1 MEKDMATLKT
11 LILCGAIVVI
21 SSGIASAD
29 HSKQNLE
36 AAKAA
41 AVDVAKHASM
51 LRELRVGLAESLLR
65 ESETFFASV
74 RAKGVLTRA
83 RGSRKL
89 SSATRNVDRLQS
101 TIEVAEEA
109 YVLLKK
115 NADTRY
121 QIVRANLH
129 AHTQMLAGQTRPS
142 PVPQIHPT
150 VDALIVAEP
159 VAATSV
165 LEPEVVEA
173 DAVVPFAVEPLR
185 VIDHAWIDAVTVEIA
200 GIRAEYD
207 DVQLRLAKL
216 VTAATAVQGTRAQRT
231 ALIKA
236 MHQTK
241 KVGDKLARE
250 LAEKKAE
257 LAAARVPTTRELVFK
272 QQQPV
277 ATEAVTEAGT
287 ATTATPGPP
296 TRSALGGFFR
306 AIVRPF
312 SGSRRNLPDFDF
324 QPPTGMRPGM
334 VVAKY
339 KGESKA
345 ARELVKLAK
354 SSFDLVNRERSKAR
368 QMMVKKEKAVLKLQ
382 EQAEQAV
389 SRAYTIAEHAKWIS
403 TEKERSEWA
412 KMVLE
417 AKRHGKKVDR
427 QLFIAQAMLKTAR
440 QSFSNWDHQVVL
452 NTTRVKQAETAF
464 DTARALYAAAR
475 KWRATQTTGIVRDH
489 SGAM

>member
-1 MEKDMATLKT
+1 MATLKN
-11 LILCGAIVVI
+11 LILCGVIVVI
-21 SSGIASAD
+21 SSGIASAH
-29 HSKQNLE
+29 HSEQNLE

-51 LRELRVGLAESLLR
+51 LRELRVELVESLRR
-65 ESETFFASV
+65 ESESFFTSV
-74 RAKGVLTRA
+74 LAKGVLTRA
-83 RGSRKL
+83 RGSSNL

-101 TIEVAEEA
+101 VIESAEEA
-109 YVLLKK
+109 YTLLKSK
-115 NADTRY
+115 ADTRY

-129 AHTQMLAGQTRPS
+129 AHTQMLASQTHPS

-150 VDALIVAEP
+150 VDASIVAEP
-159 VAATSV
+159 VAGTSV

-173 DAVVPFAVEPLR
+173 DAVLPFAVEPLR
-185 VIDHAWIDAVTVEIA
+185 VIDHARIDAVTVEIA

-207 DVQLRLAKL
+207 DVQVRLAKL
-216 VTAATAVQGTRAQRT
+216 VEAATAVQGSAAQRT

-241 KVGDKLARE
+241 EAGDKLARE
-250 LAEKKAE
+250 LGKKNAE

-277 ATEAVTEAGT
+277 ATETVTEAGRT
-287 ATTATPGPP
+287 ATTATPGPA
-296 TRSALGGFFR
+296 RSALGSFFS
-306 AIVRPF
+306 AITRPF
-312 SGSRRNLPDFDF
+312 SGSRRDLPDVDF

-339 KGESKA
+339 KGEREA

-354 SSFDLVNRERSKAR
+354 SSFDLVKRERSKAR
-368 QMMVKKEKAVLKLQ
+368 QMMVKKEKAVLKVQ

-389 SRAYTIAEHAKWIS
+389 SRAYAIAEHAKWIS

-412 KMVLE
+412 KMVLA

-427 QLFIAQAMLKTAR
+427 QLLIAQATLKTAR
-440 QSFSNWDHQVVL
+440 QAFSNWDHQVAL
-452 NTTRVKQAETAF
+452 NTARVKQVETAF

>member
-1 MEKDMATLKT
+1 MEKFMATLKN
-11 LILCGAIVVI
+11 LILCGAIVVV
-21 SSGIASAD
+21 SSGIASAH
-29 HSKQNLE
+29 HSEQNLK

-41 AVDVAKHASM
+41 AVDVAKHAST
-51 LRELRVGLAESLLR
+51 LRELRVKLAESLRR
-65 ESETFFASV
+65 ESESFFASV
-74 RAKGVLTRA
+74 LAKGVLTRA
-83 RGSRKL
+83 RGSSNL

-101 TIEVAEEA
+101 VIESAEEA
-109 YVLLKK
+109 YELLKSK
-115 NADTRY
+115 ADARY

-129 AHTQMLAGQTRPS
+129 AHTQMLASRTVPS

-150 VDALIVAEP
+150 VDASIVAEP

-165 LEPEVVEA
+165 LESEVAEA
-173 DAVVPFAVEPLR
+173 AAVVPFAVEPLR
-185 VIDHAWIDAVTVEIA
+185 VIDHARIDAVAVEIA

-207 DVQLRLAKL
+207 DVQVRLAKL
-216 VTAATAVQGTRAQRT
+216 VMAATAIQGTKAQRT

-241 KVGDKLARE
+241 KAGDKLARE
-250 LAEKKAE
+250 LAKKNTE

-272 QQQPV
+272 QQQPA
-277 ATEAVTEAGT
+277 ATGAVTEAGT
-287 ATTATPGPP
+287 AMAATPGPP
-296 TRSALGGFFR
+296 ARSALGSFFS
-306 AIVRPF
+306 AIARPF
-312 SGSRRNLPDFDF
+312 SGSRRDLPDVDF
-324 QPPTGMRPGM
+324 LPPTGMRPGM

-339 KGESKA
+339 KGEREA

-368 QMMVKKEKAVLKLQ
+368 QMMVKKEKTVLKLQ
-382 EQAEQAV
+382 ERAEQAV
-389 SRAYTIAEHAKWIS
+389 SRAYAIAEHAKWIS

-417 AKRHGKKVDR
+417 AKRHGKKIDR
-427 QLFIAQAMLKTAR
+427 QLFIGQATLKTAR
-440 QSFSNWDHQVVL
+440 QVFSNWDYQVVL
-452 NTTRVKQAETAF
+452 NTARVKQAETAF

-475 KWRATQTTGIVRDH
+475 KWRATQTTGIIRDH